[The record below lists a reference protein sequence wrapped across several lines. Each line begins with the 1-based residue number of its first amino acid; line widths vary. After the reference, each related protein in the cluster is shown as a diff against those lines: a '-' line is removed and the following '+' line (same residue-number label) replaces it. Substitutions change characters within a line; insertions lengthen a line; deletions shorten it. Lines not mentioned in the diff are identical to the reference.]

1 MVNQKID
8 GQTILVSGG
17 CGSIGSVLIEK
28 LLENHS
34 PKQVRV
40 LDNNEAGLFE
50 AMRQYGDNKQVRF
63 LLGDVRDKDR
73 VAWAMKNVEI
83 VFHAAALKHVALNE
97 YSPFESVKTN
107 VLGTQNMLEAALNN
121 QVKTFVN
128 ISTDKAANPTS
139 TMGASK
145 LLAERL
151 TVGANYFKGSSPTIF
166 TSVRFGNVLNSS
178 GSVLPIWL
186 NQLKKGAPLTITD
199 KNMVRYFMT
208 IEQAVELIFK
218 AAEMAQGG
226 EIFILKMPALKIT
239 DLAEVVLEKFGRAKT
254 ELKFIG
260 KRPGEKLYEKIVTR
274 TEAQQALELEEMYVL
289 PIAIDYPNISS
300 DVVRKSFE
308 YFKQLGGKPVPEE
321 GVQPEKLMTKAEI
334 KNLLA
339 KIKLT

>member
-1 MVNQKID
+1 MTNKID
-8 GQTILVSGG
+8 GKIILVSGG
-17 CGSIGSVLIEK
+17 CGSIGSVLVKK

-40 LDNNEAGLFE
+40 LDNNETGLFE
-50 AMRQYGDNKQVRF
+50 AMRQYGNNKKVRF

-73 VAWAMKNVEI
+73 VAWAMKNVDV

-151 TVGANYFKGSSPTIF
+151 TVGANYFKGSSQTVF

-186 NQLKKGAPLTITD
+186 DQLKKSQPLTITD
-199 KNMVRYFMT
+199 KNMIRYFMT
-208 IEQAVELIFK
+208 IEQAVDLIFK
-218 AAEMAQGG
+218 AADMAQGG
-226 EIFILKMPALKIT
+226 EIFILKMPALKII
-239 DLAEVVLEKFGRAKT
+239 DLAEVLLEKFGQPKT

-274 TEAQQALELEEMYVL
+274 TEAQQALELKDMYVL
-289 PIAIDYPNISS
+289 PTAIDYPNVSE
-300 DVVRKSFE
+300 DVVKNSFE

-334 KNLLA
+334 KNLLE
-339 KIKLT
+339 KVQLT

>member
-17 CGSIGSVLIEK
+17 CGSIGSVLVKK

-50 AMRQYGDNKQVRF
+50 AMRQYTDNKKVRF

-73 VAWAMKNVEI
+73 VAWAMKNVDV

-107 VLGTQNMLEAALNN
+107 VLGTQNMLETALTNN
-121 QVKTFVN
+121 IATFVN

-186 NQLKKGAPLTITD
+186 DQLKKDQPLTITD

-208 IEQAVELIFK
+208 IQQAVSLIFQ
-218 AAEMAQGG
+218 AAEIAQGG

-239 DLAEVVLEKFGRAKT
+239 DLAEVLSEKFGRAKT

-274 TEAQQALELEEMYVL
+274 TEAQQALELKDMYVL
-289 PIAIDYPNISS
+289 PLSIDYPNIGE
-300 DVVRKSFE
+300 DAVEKSFN
-308 YFKQLGGKPVPEE
+308 YFRKIGGKSVPAE
-321 GVQPEKLMTKAEI
+321 GVMPKTLMSKPEIQKLFSQI
-334 KNLLA
+334 K
-339 KIKLT
+339 IQ